1 MSRVTSVKTFRQYD
15 SRWGT
20 KPYPNA
26 KYTMHSSGCGPT
38 ACADVIAS
46 NPKHKDITPETLR
59 KYMIS
64 NGFCVAGAG
73 TAWSGIGAALQK
85 YGFSVKNHDTM
96 PTFFS
101 EMKKSGRRG
110 VLLLTKGTRGGVT
123 WTTGGHF
130 LACSGHK
137 VSNGKNY
144 LYMHDP
150 GGRKHD
156 GWYCYETTMKGLVR
170 QVWSC
175 YIKDAKTSTNTSTN
189 TSTTATKTPTFKGF
203 DISNWQGKI
212 SVDRFKKAKAAG
224 YSFVIIRCGFAGN
237 DPLNKDAAFETN
249 YKNAV
254 KAGMKVGMYY
264 YSKARTVA
272 AAKREANYCLRL
284 INGRAL
290 HYPIY
295 IDFEDKVQS
304 NLGKT
309 LSASICNAFCEVV
322 EREGYAAGVYANWNY
337 LTNKI
342 GTISAKYDIWLAQ
355 YPTATYKGKYTMHQ
369 YSDKGSVSGIGSPID
384 VNTATLKPASWPK
397 NLLKYPVENLR
408 KGDAGYQ
415 VIKLQRCLNQ
425 LINAKLD
432 VDGVFGP
439 ATEKSVKRLQ
449 NKYGLEVDG
458 IVGPMTRAKIKE
470 LVK

>member
-1 MSRVTSVKTFRQYD
+1 M
-15 SRWGT
+15 
-20 KPYPNA
+20 
-26 KYTMHSSGCGPT
+26 
-38 ACADVIAS
+38 
-46 NPKHKDITPETLR
+46 L
-59 KYMIS
+59 S

-96 PTFFS
+96 PAFFA
-101 EMKKSGRRG
+101 EMKKGGRCG
-110 VLLLTKGTRGGVT
+110 ILLMTKGTRGGVT

-175 YIKDAKTSTNTSTN
+175 YIKDAKTSTNTSTTAAK
-189 TSTTATKTPTFKGF
+189 TSKFKGF

-212 SVDRFKKAKAAG
+212 SVERFKKAKAAG
-224 YSFVIIRCGFAGN
+224 YTFTIIRCGFAAN
-237 DPLNKDAAFETN
+237 DPLNKDAAFEIN
-249 YKNAV
+249 YKNAI

-272 AAKREANYCLRL
+272 AARREANYCLQL

-295 IDFEDKVQS
+295 IDFEDKVQA

-309 LSASICNAFCEVV
+309 LSASICNAFCEKVK
-322 EREGYAAGVYANWNY
+322 AAGYTPMVYANYTMLNNY
-337 LTNKI
+337 MDYKSLQK
-342 GTISAKYDIWLAQ
+342 KYRIWLAN
-355 YPTATYKGKYTMHQ
+355 YTTKGTATTYPGEYWMWQYSSSGKVNGLSGCIDMNYIFDNGQGGSSTNTSTTSPADETDYDEAWETANETNESGDFVVKSVTPYKAMAADDLNYRTGPGTNYSIVGTFNKGKILNVV
-369 YSDKGSVSGIGSPID
+369 GVSGKWFKLRNGYFVKSSY
-384 VNTATLKPASWPK
+384 TLKIQKARTSFSARMLFRD
-397 NLLKYPVENLR
+397 NM
-408 KGDAGYQ
+408 A
-415 VIKLQRCLNQ
+415 
-425 LINAKLD
+425 
-432 VDGVFGP
+432 
-439 ATEKSVKRLQ
+439 
-449 NKYGLEVDG
+449 
-458 IVGPMTRAKIKE
+458 
-470 LVK
+470 

>member
-15 SRWGT
+15 SRWGSH
-20 KPYPNA
+20 KYPNTR
-26 KYTMHSSGCGPT
+26 YTMHSSGCGPT

-46 NPKHKDITPETLR
+46 SPKHKNVTPETLR

-96 PTFFS
+96 PAFFA
-101 EMKKSGRRG
+101 EMKKSGRCG
-110 VLLLTKGTRGGVT
+110 ILLLTKGTRGGVT
-123 WTTGGHF
+123 WTSGGHF

-156 GWYCYETTMKGLVR
+156 GWYCYEITMKGLVR

-175 YIKDAKTSTNTSTN
+175 YIKDETKTAAKTQQETDVK
-189 TSTTATKTPTFKGF
+189 AAAYKGF

-212 SVDRFKKAKAAG
+212 SVERFKKAKAAG
-224 YSFVIIRCGFAGN
+224 YSFAIIRCGFAAN
-237 DPLNKDAAFETN
+237 DPINKDAAFEVN
-249 YKNAV
+249 YKNAI
-254 KAGMKVGMYY
+254 KAGLKVGLYY

-272 AAKREANYCLRL
+272 AARREANYCLQL
-284 INGRAL
+284 INGRPL

-295 IDFEDKVQS
+295 IDFEDKAQA

-309 LSASICNAFCEVV
+309 LSASICNAFCEVI
-322 EREGYAAGVYANWNY
+322 EQEGYAAGVYANWNY

-355 YPTATYKGKYTMHQ
+355 YPTATYKGKYSMHQ

-397 NLLKYPVENLR
+397 NLLKYPSENLR
-408 KGDAGYQ
+408 KGDSGYQ

-425 LINAKLD
+425 TINAKLT
-432 VDGVFGP
+432 VDGIFGP
-439 ATEKSVKRLQ
+439 ATEKAVKRLQ
-449 NKYGLEVDG
+449 NKYRLEVDG

>member
-1 MSRVTSVKTFRQYD
+1 MGRVTSVKTFRQYD
-15 SRWGT
+15 SRWGSH
-20 KPYPNA
+20 KYPNTR
-26 KYTMHSSGCGPT
+26 YTMHSSGCGPT

-46 NPKHKDITPETLR
+46 SPKHKNVTPETLR

-96 PTFFS
+96 PAFFA
-101 EMKKSGRRG
+101 EMKKGGRCG
-110 VLLLTKGTRGGVT
+110 ILLLTKGTRGGVT

-175 YIKDAKTSTNTSTN
+175 YIKDETKDAAKTQPETSAKA
-189 TSTTATKTPTFKGF
+189 ATCKGF

-212 SVDRFKKAKAAG
+212 SVERFKKAKAAG
-224 YSFVIIRCGFAGN
+224 YTFAIIRCGFAAN
-237 DPLNKDAAFETN
+237 DPINKDAAFETN

-254 KAGMKVGMYY
+254 KAGLKVGLYY

-272 AAKREANYCLRL
+272 AARREANYCLQL

-295 IDFEDKVQS
+295 IDFEDKVQA

-309 LSASICNAFCEVV
+309 LSASICNAFCEVIAL
-322 EREGYAAGVYANWNY
+322 EGYSAGVYANWNY

-369 YSDKGSVSGIGSPID
+369 YSDKGTVPGIGSPID
-384 VNTATLKPASWPK
+384 VNTATLKPAIWPK
-397 NLLKYPVENLR
+397 NLLKYPAENLR

-415 VIKLQRCLNQ
+415 VQKLQKCLNQ
-425 LINAKLD
+425 TINAKLD

-439 ATEKSVKRLQ
+439 ATEKAVKRLQ
-449 NKYGLEVDG
+449 NKYKLEVDG

-470 LVK
+470 LIK

>member
-1 MSRVTSVKTFRQYD
+1 
-15 SRWGT
+15 
-20 KPYPNA
+20 
-26 KYTMHSSGCGPT
+26 
-38 ACADVIAS
+38 
-46 NPKHKDITPETLR
+46 
-59 KYMIS
+59 MIS

-85 YGFSVKNHDTM
+85 YGFAVKNHDTM
-96 PTFFS
+96 PAFFA
-101 EMKKSGRRG
+101 EMKKGGRCG
-110 VLLLTKGTRGGVT
+110 ILLLTKGTRGGVT

-175 YIKDAKTSTNTSTN
+175 CIKTGTEKKTT
-189 TSTTATKTPTFKGF
+189 TTAKKIAAYKGF

-224 YSFVIIRCGFAGN
+224 YSFAIIRCGFAAN
-237 DPLNKDAAFETN
+237 DPVNKDAAFETN
-249 YKNAV
+249 YKNAI
-254 KAGMKVGMYY
+254 KAGLNVGLYY

-272 AAKREANYCLRL
+272 AARKEANYCLKL

-295 IDFEDKVQS
+295 IDFEDKVQA

-309 LSASICNAFCEVV
+309 LSASICNAFCEVI

-369 YSDKGSVSGIGSPID
+369 HSDKGTVPGIGSPID

-397 NLLKYPVENLR
+397 NLPKYPAENLR

>member
-1 MSRVTSVKTFRQYD
+1 
-15 SRWGT
+15 
-20 KPYPNA
+20 
-26 KYTMHSSGCGPT
+26 MHSSGCGPT

-46 NPKHKDITPETLR
+46 SPKHKDITPETLR

-96 PTFFS
+96 PAFFA
-101 EMKKSGRRG
+101 EMKKAGRCG
-110 VLLLTKGTRGGVT
+110 ILLLTKGTRGGVT

-156 GWYCYETTMKGLVR
+156 GWHCYETTMKGLVR

-175 YIKDAKTSTNTSTN
+175 YYSVALTAAKTQQETGVK
-189 TSTTATKTPTFKGF
+189 TAAYKGF
-203 DISNWQGKI
+203 DVSNWQGKI
-212 SVDRFKKAKAAG
+212 SVDRFKKAKDSG
-224 YSFVIIRCGFAGN
+224 YSFVIIRCGFAAN
-237 DPLNKDAAFETN
+237 DPVNRDAAFETN
-249 YKNAV
+249 YKNAI
-254 KAGMKVGMYY
+254 KAGLKVGLYY

-272 AAKREANYCLRL
+272 SARREANYCLQL

-309 LSASICNAFCEVV
+309 LSASICNAFCEVI

-369 YSDKGSVSGIGSPID
+369 YSDKGSVAGIGSPID

-397 NLLKYPVENLR
+397 NLLKYPTENLR

-415 VIKLQRCLNQ
+415 VKKLQRCLNST
-425 LINAKLD
+425 INAKLD
-432 VDGVFGP
+432 VDGIFGS
-439 ATEKSVKRLQ
+439 ATEKAAKRLQ

>member
-15 SRWGT
+15 SRWGSH
-20 KPYPNA
+20 KYPNTR
-26 KYTMHSSGCGPT
+26 YTMHSSGCGPT

-46 NPKHKDITPETLR
+46 SPKHKDVTPETLR

-85 YGFSVKNHDTM
+85 YGFSVKNHSTM
-96 PTFFS
+96 PAFFA
-101 EMKKSGRRG
+101 EMKKDGRCG
-110 VLLLTKGTRGGVT
+110 ILLLTKGTRGGVT

-156 GWYCYETTMKGLVR
+156 GWYCYETTMQGLVR

-175 YIKDAKTSTNTSTN
+175 CIKTDTDKKT
-189 TSTTATKTPTFKGF
+189 TTAAKKTAAYKGF

-237 DPLNKDAAFETN
+237 DPLNKDAAFEIN
-249 YKNAV
+249 YKNAI

-272 AAKREANYCLRL
+272 AARREANYCLQL

-309 LSASICNAFCEVV
+309 LSASICNAFCEVI

-369 YSDKGSVSGIGSPID
+369 HSDKGTVPGIGSPID
-384 VNTATLKPASWPK
+384 VNTATLKPASRPK
-397 NLLKYPVENLR
+397 NLLKYPAENLR

-425 LINAKLD
+425 LINAKLN
-432 VDGVFGP
+432 VDGIFGP
-439 ATEKSVKRLQ
+439 ATEKAVKRLQ
-449 NKYGLEVDG
+449 NKYRFEVDG